1 MNYLL
6 AMCPRV
12 FALPPL
18 PALREAKKVPALGEW
33 PEARLSV
40 ELSLPLPRPEFIR
53 FAAAFKVTFL
63 SICGP
68 RLIIKCS
75 LYEFS
80 LFQILQVW
88 CTWVL

>member
-12 FALPPL
+12 LAALPL

-33 PEARLSV
+33 PVARFNV
-40 ELSLPLPRPEFIR
+40 ELSLPLPREFIR
-53 FAAAFKVTFL
+53 LAAAFKVTFL

-75 LYEFS
+75 LYE
-80 LFQILQVW
+80 
-88 CTWVL
+88 

>member
-12 FALPPL
+12 LAALPL
-18 PALREAKKVPALGEW
+18 PALREAKNVPAFGDW
-33 PEARLSV
+33 PVARFKV

-63 SICGP
+63 SIYGP

-75 LYEFS
+75 LYELS

-88 CTWVL
+88 CPWVL